1 MVVPSPMV
9 AVRPLVK
16 FWLAVTDGA
25 AGRVVSIVLD
35 VVPAVNVRVISTAVL
50 VNEPST
56 KLPAAQ
62 VTSPLSPGAGM

>member
-1 MVVPSPMV
+1 MV

-25 AGRVVSIVLD
+25 AGGIVSIVLD
-35 VVPAVNVRVISTAVL
+35 VVPAVNVRVIGTAVF
-50 VNEPST
+50 VSVPST

>member
-1 MVVPSPMV
+1 MIPSPIV

-25 AGRVVSIVLD
+25 AGGIVSIVLA
-35 VVPAVNVRVISTAVL
+35 VVPDVNVRVISTAVL
-50 VNEPST
+50 LNAPSN
-56 KLPAAQ
+56 KVPAAQ